1 MARPASTLAPDPSDD
16 DREALLVRAA
26 HELLGDLAP
35 AVVRELLEHPQAFR
49 ETARRVLGH
58 DGPALGSA
66 AEPSLSVEE
75 GRRRLEAARVPHVA
89 PTTPTVGASE
99 LVRRLEVSS
108 RQTLYDRV
116 ARGELVGF
124 DLAGKMRFP
133 IDQFDDRGRV
143 LPGIDEVLAALS
155 VLGDACAAWRW
166 MTRANAALDDRTPLE
181 RLRDDDPGRVADVA
195 AAAAAERDGT
205 YR

>member
-1 MARPASTLAPDPSDD
+1 MARPASTFADDPAD

-26 HELLGDLAP
+26 HELLGDLEP
-35 AVVRELLEHPQAFR
+35 AVVRELLERPEAFR
-49 ETARRVLGH
+49 ETARRTLEY
-58 DGPALGSA
+58 DGPLPVGVV
-66 AEPSLSVEE
+66 EPSLSIEE
-75 GRRRLEAARVPHVA
+75 GRRRLEAARVPRVA

-133 IDQFDDRGRV
+133 IDQFDGRGRV
-143 LPGIDEVLAALS
+143 LPGIREVLAALS
-155 VLGDACAAWRW
+155 ELGDAWAAWRW

-181 RLRDDDPGRVADVA
+181 RLQDDDPGRVADVMV
-195 AAAAAERDGT
+195 AAAAERDGA